1 MLGIIARD
9 GLEIRLDDRQ
19 QRVDL
24 LDLEDAREPARETW
38 RGDRTPRV
46 ARREVASGGP
56 AMERPDGGQALRH
69 GRAGATL
76 AEDAQI
82 GSQVSSRRASPVR
95 APCAEPVQVGTD
107 GRGVG
112 ALRVR
117 RGVARGEGAEEP
129 REDGI
134 GRLAGRLPAHAS
146 GAGSTGRVR
155 LVVDRPPDLAP
166 PRGRP
171 PPFAPPP
178 ARGPPRA
185 RAGRARA
192 SGFGG
197 PPGYLTPGTMSAA
210 GVSLVEP
217 QMRHIAASSL
227 RASGPSSVS
236 CRPPSGSWFVVKSQR
251 G

>member
-1 MLGIIARD
+1 MLGIVARD

-24 LDLEDAREPARETW
+24 LDLEDAREPAREAR
-38 RGDRTPRV
+38 RGDRAPRV
-46 ARREVASGGP
+46 ARREVAPGRP
-56 AMERPDGGQALRH
+56 AMERADGGQALRD
-69 GRAGATL
+69 GRAGAAL
-76 AEDAQI
+76 AEDAEI
-82 GSQVSSRRASPVR
+82 GPQVGPRRAPPVR
-95 APCAEPVQVGTD
+95 APRGQPVEVGAD
-107 GRGVG
+107 GGGVG

-134 GRLAGRLPAHAS
+134 GRRAGRLPAHAS

-171 PPFAPPP
+171 PPFVAPP

-197 PPGYLTPGTMSAA
+197 PPAYFTPGTMSAA

-217 QMRHIAASSL
+217 QMRQIAVSSL

>member
-1 MLGIIARD
+1 
-9 GLEIRLDDRQ
+9 
-19 QRVDL
+19 
-24 LDLEDAREPARETW
+24 
-38 RGDRTPRV
+38 
-46 ARREVASGGP
+46 
-56 AMERPDGGQALRH
+56 MERADGREALRDR
-69 GRAGATL
+69 RAGATL
-76 AEDAQI
+76 AEDAEV
-82 GSQVSSRRASPVR
+82 GPQVGPRRASPVR
-95 APCAEPVQVGTD
+95 APRAPASRGRNRRRSRRRAGCAA
-107 GRGVG
+107 RRR
-112 ALRVR
+112 AR
-117 RGVARGEGAEEP
+117 RGSGGTARGRDRSSGRPPP
-129 REDGI
+129 RSRVG
-134 GRLAGRLPAHAS
+134 GRLDRASAFGRRAA
-146 GAGSTGRVR
+146 ARTV
-155 LVVDRPPDLAP
+155 AP

-197 PPGYLTPGTMSAA
+197 PPAYLTPGTMSAA

-217 QMRHIAASSL
+217 QMRQIAASSL